1 MKPDLYTKAVL
12 TVIAILLS
20 LSILRPLVVAQ
31 TAHAASQ
38 HQYRVEQFANQ
49 FGNIQ
54 KTLDDFS
61 TKGCE
66 LVATSVVPETPPK
79 SLSTEQIILICRN
92 R

>member
-1 MKPDLYTKAVL
+1 MAGKNLPQSYVSLKGAEGVGPQRKVRGLVD
-12 TVIAILLS
+12 AI
-20 LSILRPLVVAQ
+20 
-31 TAHAASQ
+31 
-38 HQYRVEQFANQ
+38 
-49 FGNIQ
+49 GNIQ